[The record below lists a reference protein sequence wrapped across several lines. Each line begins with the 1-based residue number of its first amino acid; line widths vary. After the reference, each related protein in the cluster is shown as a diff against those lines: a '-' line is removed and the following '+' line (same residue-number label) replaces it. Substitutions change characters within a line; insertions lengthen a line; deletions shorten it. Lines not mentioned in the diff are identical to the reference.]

1 MTNYIIRRLMQALAT
16 FFPMSFLFYLLVRGL
31 PLPPARLTVMFGQV
45 RLPLDLGLKMRDQ
58 VWNLHL
64 PWLQQYLLWLQ
75 QTFSGTFGRSFYLHV
90 PVSGVLMNAAWPS
103 LALIVASV
111 VLTLLLGIPLG
122 VYQALHRNSV
132 LDHILTGISYI
143 FMAWPPYLL
152 GLAVIWFL
160 AVDARWFPVSG
171 MQNMLT
177 EFSFVD
183 FLHHLVLPV
192 LAIAFG
198 NVALYSRY
206 MRTSMLDQ
214 LSQLYIRTAH
224 AKGVPPRRVN
234 WRHVLPNAIMP
245 VLIALATNLASV
257 ISTVFI
263 IEFVF
268 SWPGITVLF
277 VHAIYSEDYNVLMAI
292 LVCVGAAVLLAN
304 LAVDLIYAVVDHRV
318 VYS

>member
-1 MTNYIIRRLMQALAT
+1 MTSYIARRLLQAVAI
-16 FFPMSFLFYLLVRGL
+16 FFPMSFAFYLLVRGL
-31 PLPPARLTVMFGQV
+31 PLPPSRLTVMFGQI
-45 RLPLDLGLKMRDQ
+45 RLPLNLPLKMRDH

-90 PVSGVLMNAAWPS
+90 PVSGVLTQAFWPS
-103 LALIVASV
+103 MALIILAIA
-111 VLTLLLGIPLG
+111 LTLLIGIPLG
-122 VYQALHRNSV
+122 IYQALHKNSV
-132 LDHILTGISYI
+132 LDHIMTGISYI

-152 GLAVIWFL
+152 GLTVIWFF

-171 MQNMLT
+171 MQNLT
-177 EFSFVD
+177 SSFNLLD
-183 FLHHLVLPV
+183 FMHHLVLPV
-192 LAIAFG
+192 VTVALG

-224 AKGVPPRRVN
+224 AKGVHPRRVN
-234 WRHVLPNAIMP
+234 WRHVLPNAVMP

-257 ISTVFI
+257 VSTVFL

-292 LVCVGAAVLLAN
+292 LVCVGVVVILAN
-304 LAVDLIYAVVDHRV
+304 LAVDIIYALVDHRV